1 MKIKF
6 TTFSDHV
13 AKVYAEINKNK
24 IQKLGEALDRY
35 GRHEKGCGMLRSV
48 RTMSECTCGLHKW
61 IREGGVKP

>member
-1 MKIKF
+1 MEPKELIR
-6 TTFSDHV
+6 
-13 AKVYAEINKNK
+13 ALA
-24 IQKLGEALDRY
+24 LALDRY